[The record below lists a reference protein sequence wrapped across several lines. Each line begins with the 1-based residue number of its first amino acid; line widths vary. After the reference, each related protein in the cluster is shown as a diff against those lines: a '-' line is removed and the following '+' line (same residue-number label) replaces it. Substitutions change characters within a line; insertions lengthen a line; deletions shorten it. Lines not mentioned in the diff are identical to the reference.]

1 MVLSVPEKGN
11 ICMKSLCALILA
23 IGLMSLTA
31 CAVNPVTGEK
41 ELSLVSEAQELE
53 AGRSQYAPSRQMQGG
68 DYRLDPALTRYI
80 NEVGQRLAAVS
91 DRRLPYEFKV
101 INDSTPNAWALPG
114 GKIAINRGLL
124 LELESEAELVAVLGH
139 EIVHAAARHGAKG
152 MERGML
158 LQGAVLAAGVAS
170 GGSDYSSLAVGS
182 AALGA
187 NLLNQRYSRDAE
199 READHYGIKYM
210 ARAGYDPTAAVH
222 LQETFVRL
230 AEKRQGNEGWV
241 TGLFASHPPSRE
253 RVEQNR
259 LLVRQLKIQGGDWGR
274 ERYRRMT
281 AQLRRTKP
289 AYDAFDEGRKAL
301 GKKRPKEALGL
312 AEKAIR
318 IEPQEALFYGLRGD
332 AYFELGRQ
340 RKALKDYD
348 RALNHDP
355 DFFRYYVKRGLV
367 REKQGDTRG
376 AQRDFDRSLKLL
388 PTAPAY
394 FGLGRL
400 ALDSGQRQQAKDYFR
415 KAAGSRSKDGQA
427 AAKEFMRL
435 DLADNTERYLKV
447 WLAQDRS
454 GRLVM
459 QVKNSTKFPVQ
470 DVRVQLNRRD
480 ARGRLGTQRLFRV
493 RGRVAPGD
501 TVPVRTDIGPLASR
515 DSLKGWVARPVNAQL
530 VE

>member
-1 MVLSVPEKGN
+1 
-11 ICMKSLCALILA
+11 
-23 IGLMSLTA
+23 
-31 CAVNPVTGEK
+31 
-41 ELSLVSEAQELE
+41 
-53 AGRSQYAPSRQMQGG
+53 
-68 DYRLDPALTRYI
+68 
-80 NEVGQRLAAVS
+80 
-91 DRRLPYEFKV
+91 
-101 INDSTPNAWALPG
+101 
-114 GKIAINRGLL
+114 
-124 LELESEAELVAVLGH
+124 
-139 EIVHAAARHGAKG
+139 
-152 MERGML
+152 
-158 LQGAVLAAGVAS
+158 VLAFY
-170 GGSDYSSLAVGS
+170 GGLCS
-182 AALGA
+182 
-187 NLLNQRYSRDAE
+187 RYADDNGLRDAE

-210 ARAGYDPTAAVH
+210 VRAGYDPTAAVR

-230 AEKRQGNEGWV
+230 AEKRHGNEGWV
-241 TGLFASHPPSRE
+241 SGLFASHPPSRE
-253 RVEQNR
+253 RVDQNR
-259 LLVRQLKIQGGDWGR
+259 LLVGQLKTQGGDWGR

-301 GKKRPKEALGL
+301 GKKRPKEVLGL

-332 AYFELGRQ
+332 ANFELGRHRQ
-340 RKALKDYD
+340 ALRDYD
-348 RALNHDP
+348 QALDRDP

-367 REKQGDTRG
+367 LEKQGDTRG

-400 ALDSGQRQQAKDYFR
+400 ALESGQRQQAKDYFR
-415 KAAGSRSKDGQA
+415 KAAGSRSTDGQA

-459 QVKNSTKFPVQ
+459 QVKNSTRFPVQ

-480 ARGRLGTQRLFRV
+480 ARGRLGAPRLFQV
-493 RGRVAPGD
+493 RGRVDPGD
-501 TVPVRTDIGPLASR
+501 TAVIRSGIGPLAGR
-515 DSLKGWVARPVNAQL
+515 DGLKGWAARPVNARL